1 MKPSFLL
8 PILSLAV
15 FQMVQPLLAL
25 ALPDPNGTTGGS
37 AIGNYKFP
45 ESTDVDAILQTILQ
59 YFLGIVIVTAVFFII
74 KAGFTFVT
82 AGGDAEKI
90 NTARNNI
97 MYAAIGVVIALMAMG
112 IVNLVIGAIK

>member
-1 MKPSFLL
+1 
-8 PILSLAV
+8 
-15 FQMVQPLLAL
+15 MVQPLLAL

-37 AIGNYKFP
+37 AIGNYKFA

-90 NTARNNI
+90 KHGAEQYYVCRDRRGYRFGGDGNSESCDRRDKITA
-97 MYAAIGVVIALMAMG
+97 YLET
-112 IVNLVIGAIK
+112 IK